1 MFRNVTADLRSHVHP
16 NYTGLNYWIR
26 VFAKALFTPAIHVTV
41 LYRMSAALY
50 RFPLTMPLAFPL
62 RTFAIIWAG
71 TEIHPSV
78 RIGPGLCIVHS
89 QKVVIGPGVVIG
101 SNLRIHHGCTI
112 AGDLGRGVAPGAA
125 CPVLGDDVT
134 IGLDAYV
141 MGSVTVGDG
150 AIIGAQSLV
159 NKDVE
164 PYTLVAGSPAKLIRR
179 VDELP
184 AVKGEGTDPIE
195 S

>member
-1 MFRNVTADLRSHVHP
+1 VPFRNILADMRSHVHP
-16 NYTGLNYWIR
+16 NFTGLNYWIR
-26 VFAKALFTPAIHVTV
+26 VIAKALFTPAIHVTV
-41 LYRMSAALY
+41 LYRMSRTLY
-50 RFPLTMPLAFPL
+50 KFPLTRPLAFPL

-78 RIGPGLCIVHS
+78 EIGPGFCIVHS

-101 SNLRIHHGCTI
+101 SNFRIHHGCTV
-112 AGDLGRGVAPGAA
+112 AGDLGRGVTPGTA

-141 MGSVTVGDG
+141 MGPVTVGDG

-164 PYTLVAGSPAKLIRR
+164 AYTLVAGAPAKLIRQLDAPGAAAE
-179 VDELP
+179 VEP
-184 AVKGEGTDPIE
+184 SE
-195 S
+195 